1 MGISYFQHTMSDK
14 TVVRNLTRGAYDL
27 QKLRI
32 ETGNRLVAN
41 FRTRLGIKPGEEAD
55 SDEQA
60 ILDQVKASY
69 KRITDGV
76 AEVTARR
83 KYDYDDIITD
93 YVSLRLVDRYMN
105 LLREEARTF
114 RDIERALEGVPIYQQ
129 FLLNVKGVGPAMAGC
144 IVSELDPHKAPYP
157 SSFWKYCGLDVVDG
171 EGKSREHLVEQE
183 YTVKKTGEV
192 KTKMGLGYNP
202 FIKTKL
208 MGVLSSSF
216 LRSGSEYREM
226 FYDPYRHRIDTDPN
240 HEDKSDGHRHQMALR
255 YMIKQFLV
263 DLHMKWR
270 YIEGLPVSQPYHVK
284 KQGGNSH
291 QREERLGIT
300 DPKRFE
306 D

>member
-1 MGISYFQHTMSDK
+1 MSDK

-41 FRTRLGIKPGEEAD
+41 FRTRLGIEPGEEAD
-55 SDEQA
+55 EDEQA

-83 KYDYDDIITD
+83 KYDYDYIITD
-93 YVSLRLVDRYMN
+93 YVALRLVDRYMN
-105 LLREEARTF
+105 LLREETRTF
-114 RDIERALEGVPIYQQ
+114 RDIERALEGLPIYEE
-129 FLLNVKGVGPAMAGC
+129 FLLDVTGLGPAMAGC

-171 EGKSREHLVEQE
+171 EGKSRKKEHLVEQE
-183 YTVKKTGEV
+183 YVVQETGEV

-208 MGVLSSSF
+208 MGVLATSF

-226 FYDPYRHRIDTDPN
+226 FYDPYRQRIDTDPS
-240 HEDKSDGHRHQMALR
+240 HEEKSDGHRHQMALR
-255 YMIKQFLV
+255 YMIKQFLI
-263 DLHMKWR
+263 DLHMTWR
-270 YIEGLPVSQPYHVK
+270 YIEDLPVSQPYHVK

-300 DPKRFE
+300 GPRRFE